1 MILDEIIKAKKQ
13 ELGETKT
20 KLSLK
25 EVEIQAHEATV
36 PLDFTAS
43 LKGERI
49 KIIAEIKKASPSRGL
64 IAADFDPVRTA
75 QVYTENGVAAISV
88 LTETRYFQGSL
99 TYLDTVKQTLAG
111 YRIPVLRKDFLF
123 EPYQV
128 FESRAHR
135 ADAVLLIAAILTP
148 SLLGEL
154 LAVVHQ
160 LGMKAL
166 VEIHNEKELDTAL
179 KSNAAIIGINNRD
192 LTTFQVDITT
202 TEKLRR
208 LIPPEKIVVSESGIK
223 NRADM
228 ERMQQWGVDAVL
240 IGEALMAAP
249 DIAAK
254 MKELQ

>member
-64 IAADFDPVRTA
+64 IAADFNPVRTA

-99 TYLDTVKQTLAG
+99 TYLDTVKQMLAG

-135 ADAVLLIAAILTP
+135 ADAVLLITAILTP

-240 IGEALMAAP
+240 IGEAFMATP
-249 DIAAK
+249 NIAAK
-254 MKELQ
+254 MRELR